1 MAVMPDADAGV
12 PAETAIAPGAVF
24 EINSEA
30 EMLAFGRRL
39 AATLEPGQVVR
50 LKGTL
55 GAGKTTLVRGV
66 LQGLGHSGAV
76 KSPTYTLLEPYEL
89 PWGAV
94 YHFDLYRISDPD
106 ELELIG
112 FSELLGGAALSLIE
126 WPERGGELVPATGL
140 TIEIELTERGRRV
153 VCS

>member
-1 MAVMPDADAGV
+1 MADADGADA
-12 PAETAIAPGAVF
+12 PTDPIAPGAIFDVP
-24 EINSEA
+24 SEEA
-30 EMLAFGRRL
+30 MLTFGRRL
-39 AATLEPGQVVR
+39 AATLEPGQLVCLR
-50 LKGTL
+50 GPL

-66 LQGLGHSGAV
+66 LQGLGHSRAV
-76 KSPTYTLLEPYEL
+76 KSPTYTLLEPYDL

-112 FSELLGGAALSLIE
+112 FSELIGGPALSLIE
-126 WPERGGELVPATGL
+126 WPERGGDQVPATGL
-140 TIEIELTERGRRV
+140 TIEIELAEQGRRI

>member
-1 MAVMPDADAGV
+1 
-12 PAETAIAPGAVF
+12 
-24 EINSEA
+24 
-30 EMLAFGRRL
+30 MLAFGRRL
-39 AATLEPGQVVR
+39 AAMLEPGQLVR
-50 LKGTL
+50 LQGPL

-66 LQGLGHSGAV
+66 LRGLGHSGAV

-89 PWGAV
+89 PWGTV
-94 YHFDLYRISDPD
+94 YHFDLYRISDPE

-112 FSELLGGAALSLIE
+112 FSELIGGTALSLIE